1 MKRLRLGLRPLSP
14 DNIPIIGPLKH
25 YPNIILNV
33 GYGAQGY

>member
-14 DNIPIIGPLKH
+14 DNFSIIGPMKY

-33 GYGAQGY
+33 GYGA